1 VPEGCVTPEALK
13 VGVRGYGCWD
23 THVEQVIDDG
33 KMLARITFNKLF
45 RGTATDESAWVMMKC
60 KTTGI
65 TDGKRFGSWELDKV
79 LGTAFVKVTGTTTY
93 RTAGGSTKTVF
104 VVEPM
109 YRGNLMYTG
118 DDLAKADVATFD
130 KFIAETQK
138 EIDAIQKAAKADEET
153 LRTTKDP
160 KEKARLEGW
169 RVTYTDR
176 IADQEWLLANLK
188 RVSAPAREKD
198 AAETRKAQR
207 LDRERA
213 AEQAKRKAQDE
224 AVRTAEAQAAER
236 LAGSMLKYARELADA
251 GMTDK
256 AREKLRD
263 VIKGF
268 PKTAAA
274 SMAKQML
281 DKLGK

>member
-1 VPEGCVTPEALK
+1 MRRSKTLVLFLILSACAPSNAQFPRSGNDYQSTVVPEGCVTPEALK

-118 DDLAKADVATFD
+118 DDLA
-130 KFIAETQK
+130 
-138 EIDAIQKAAKADEET
+138 
-153 LRTTKDP
+153 
-160 KEKARLEGW
+160 
-169 RVTYTDR
+169 
-176 IADQEWLLANLK
+176 
-188 RVSAPAREKD
+188 
-198 AAETRKAQR
+198 
-207 LDRERA
+207 
-213 AEQAKRKAQDE
+213 
-224 AVRTAEAQAAER
+224 
-236 LAGSMLKYARELADA
+236 
-251 GMTDK
+251 
-256 AREKLRD
+256 
-263 VIKGF
+263 
-268 PKTAAA
+268 
-274 SMAKQML
+274 
-281 DKLGK
+281 